1 MAEVIYRKNSYILLV
16 DDVILTVYKVMSFN
30 IRSPLLKTQD
40 RSVETLGR
48 ECNLGVEISFIFNV
62 TRVAL
67 IMSDYIS
74 GCNIFTNF
82 SSLHEIVNTLC
93 D

>member
-1 MAEVIYRKNSYILLV
+1 MAEVLYRKISYILLV

-40 RSVETLGR
+40 RSVETLGS
-48 ECNLGVEISFIFNV
+48 ECNLGVEISFIFNE

-67 IMSDYIS
+67 IMSVIYLVAIFSQIS
-74 GCNIFTNF
+74 IHWMK
-82 SSLHEIVNTLC
+82 L
-93 D
+93 